1 MVSRR
6 LYDWM
11 YRRGAPWEGGPR
23 AELAQLVRSGRL
35 NPTELPRAIDLGCGS
50 GANTVFLAQNGF
62 DAVGVDFSE
71 VALEKARALARQTD
85 VSDRCEFVAGDL
97 TDDPGIAGPFDLLV
111 DYGTLDDLRGRSRD
125 AMTHTIHELSRP
137 GSTFLLW
144 CFHGPRSDLP
154 WFSFNGPSRV
164 YSGLEPGE
172 ETARFGE
179 HFVIERLTEP
189 PPGSHAACFLMQ
201 RRT

>member
-23 AELAQLVRSGRL
+23 SELVQLVSSGRL
-35 NPTELPRAIDLGCGS
+35 NPAELPSAVDLGCGS
-50 GANTVFLAQNGF
+50 GANTVFLAENGF

-71 VALEKARALARQTD
+71 VALEKARALARHAG

-97 TDDPGIAGPFDLLV
+97 TADPGVAGPFDLLV
-111 DYGTLDDLRGRSRD
+111 DYGTLDDLRGQRRD
-125 AMTHTIHELSRP
+125 AMTRTIHELSRP
-137 GSTFLLW
+137 GSRFLLW
-144 CFHGPRSDLP
+144 CFHGPRSELP
-154 WFSFNGPSRV
+154 WFSLNGPSRV
-164 YSGLEPGE
+164 YAGLEPDE
-172 ETARFGE
+172 ELRRFGE
-179 HFVIERLTEP
+179 HFEVERLAAP

-201 RRT
+201 RRH